1 MTQND
6 TLPDPD
12 QDPRLELIAMTD
24 DTGDPVFEVS
34 IADGSLNVIPADGRL
49 YIHNLV
55 TDDETRLKDL
65 LNLTV
70 RLFDQDILQIVNV
83 INPRLVDVLDG
94 FRKARMDHPD
104 DEDQDIVCLVGRWDP
119 DRHSTN
125 ADD

>member
-12 QDPRLELIAMTD
+12 QDPRLDLIAMTE
-24 DTGDPVFEVS
+24 DTNDPVFEVS
-34 IADGSLNVIPADGRL
+34 IGGGSLKVIPADGRL
-49 YIHNLV
+49 YIHNLKT
-55 TDDETRLKDL
+55 TDEARLKDL

-70 RLFDQDILQIVNV
+70 RLFEQDILQITNV
-83 INPRLVDVLDG
+83 INLDLIDVLDG
-94 FRKARMDHPD
+94 FRKARMDAD
-104 DEDQDIVCLVGRWDP
+104 GEDILCLVGRWDP